1 MTDTD
6 EATVLI
12 TGATDGLGRRVAY
25 DLVASGATVLLHGR
39 DEERVEP
46 TLREIRKE
54 TNNDKL
60 RSYQADFS
68 SLGEVRRLAEEV
80 RTNHAHL
87 DVLVNNAGVFARER
101 AVSRDG
107 HELIFAVSFL
117 SPFLLTYLLVPL
129 LRGSAPA
136 RGQRCIGGPKPSELR
151 RPDARAGLR
160 RHASVCQ
167 KQAGPRHV
175 HLRPSW
181 ATRRHRRYRK
191 LPAPGDAHGY
201 EDGLRGVR

>member
-1 MTDTD
+1 M
-6 EATVLI
+6 
-12 TGATDGLGRRVAY
+12 
-25 DLVASGATVLLHGR
+25 HGR

-101 AVSRDG
+101 AVSRDS
-107 HELIFAVSFL
+107 HELTFAVNFL
-117 SPFLLTYLLVPL
+117 APFLLTYLLVPL
-129 LRGSAPA
+129 LRGSAP
-136 RGQRCIGGPKPSELR
+136 
-151 RPDARAGLR
+151 
-160 RHASVCQ
+160 
-167 KQAGPRHV
+167 
-175 HLRPSW
+175 
-181 ATRRHRRYRK
+181 TR
-191 LPAPGDAHGY
+191 D
-201 EDGLRGVR
+201 

>member
-12 TGATDGLGRRVAY
+12 TGATGGLEGRVAH
-25 DLVASGATVLLHGR
+25 DLTASGATVLLHRR
-39 DEERVEP
+39 DEERVE
-46 TLREIRKE
+46 TTVREIRE
-54 TNNDKL
+54 GTNTDKL
-60 RSYQADFS
+60 RCYRADFS
-68 SLGEVRRLAEEV
+68 SLGEVRRLAKEV

-87 DVLVNNAGVFARER
+87 DVRINNAGVFARER

-107 HELIFAVSFL
+107 HELTFAVNFL
-117 SPFLLTYLLVPL
+117 APFLLTYLLVPL

-136 RGQRCIGGPKPSELR
+136 RGQRCFGGPKPSELR

-160 RHASVCQ
+160 RHASVCP

-175 HLRPSW
+175 HLRPGW
-181 ATRRHRRYRK
+181 A
-191 LPAPGDAHGY
+191 A
-201 EDGLRGVR
+201 